1 MAISREDFSGPMRA
15 LLDQKRALGIAAEL
29 AQAGSRERGQ
39 VVDALQLVS
48 QEVDACVH
56 RLCTSKHTP
65 LEHFA
70 VPLAALLTCEKCD
83 RGCWWAAVAMLP

>member
-1 MAISREDFSGPMRA
+1 MPCIWQATLKKPAEHGQVAISREDFSGPMRA

-48 QEVDACVH
+48 QEVAACVR
-56 RLCTSKHTP
+56 RLCILLSHQP
-65 LEHFA
+65 HF
-70 VPLAALLTCEKCD
+70 
-83 RGCWWAAVAMLP
+83 